1 MRIDRID
8 VIHTAIPL
16 KSSFRTSFGAIS
28 AQHSV
33 VTKVY
38 SEGLVAYGE
47 ACPFLAPIY
56 SYECVGS
63 VQTVLGNFII
73 PSVLGKEIAGPEDF
87 MEKVSFIKGNNH
99 AKAALESAIWGLKAK
114 AEKRPLWQVLGGTNP
129 KVDVGVS
136 IGMQPSI
143 SALLKKIDG
152 YLQEGYRR
160 IKIKIEPGEDM
171 ELVRAVRKEFP
182 NIMFMVDANSSY
194 KLTDIDFLK
203 KLDDF
208 NLLMMEQPLGEDD
221 IVDHSEL
228 QKQIKT
234 PICLDESIHTVDDA
248 RKAIRLGSCRIINIK
263 YGRVGGLLNSSRI
276 HDLCKGAGVGNWIGG
291 MIETGI
297 GQVIKTALGTC
308 DNFVYAADIE
318 TSDRFVV
325 EDVITPDL
333 AQTDGYLD
341 ANIEYQVDE
350 AKLNKYTA
358 EVSIFKA

>member
-1 MRIDRID
+1 MRIDRVD

-16 KSSFRTSFGAIS
+16 KTSFRTSFGAIS

-73 PSVLGKEIAGPEDF
+73 PSVLGKEISGASDF

-99 AKAALESAIWGLKAK
+99 AKAALESAIWGLQAK
-114 AEKRPLWQVLGGTNP
+114 AEKRPLWQVLGGCNP

-136 IGMQPSI
+136 IGMQPST
-143 SALLKKIDG
+143 SALLKKIEG
-152 YLQEGYRR
+152 YLNEGYRR
-160 IKIKIEPGEDM
+160 IKIKVEPGEDL
-171 ELVRAVRKEFP
+171 ELIKAVRKEFP
-182 NIMFMVDANSSY
+182 DITFMVDANSSY
-194 KLTDIDFLK
+194 KVTDIDFLK

-208 NLLMMEQPLGEDD
+208 NLLMIEQPLGEDD
-221 IVDHSEL
+221 IVDHAGL
-228 QKQIKT
+228 QKEVKT
-234 PICLDESIHTVDDA
+234 PVCLDESIHTLDDA
-248 RKAIRLGSCRIINIK
+248 RKAVQLGSCRIINIK
-263 YGRVGGLLNSSRI
+263 YGRVGGLLNSIKI
-276 HDLCKGAGVGNWIGG
+276 HDLCKKAGVGNWIGG

-297 GQVIKTALGTC
+297 GQVIKTALGTL

-333 AQTDGYLD
+333 SQTNGYLD

-350 AKLNKYTA
+350 EKLNKYTA
-358 EVSIFKA
+358 EISIFKA

>member
-1 MRIDRID
+1 M
-8 VIHTAIPL
+8 IHTAIPL

-38 SEGLVAYGE
+38 SDGLVAYGE
-47 ACPFLAPIY
+47 ACPFYAPIY

-63 VQTVLGNFII
+63 VQTVLGNFIV

-87 MEKVSFIKGNNH
+87 MDRVSFIKGNNH
-99 AKAALESAIWGLKAK
+99 AKAALETAIWGLRAK
-114 AEKRPLWQVLGGTNP
+114 IEGRPLWQVLGGTNP

-136 IGMQPSI
+136 IGMQPSVD
-143 SALLKKIDG
+143 ALLKKIAS
-152 YLQEGYRR
+152 YLEEGYRR
-160 IKIKIEPGEDM
+160 IKIKIEPGEDFD
-171 ELVRAVRKEFP
+171 LIRAVRKEFP
-182 NIMFMVDANSSY
+182 DIVFMVDANSSY

-208 NLLMMEQPLGEDD
+208 NLLMIEQPLGEDD
-221 IVDHSEL
+221 IVDHAQL
-228 QKQIKT
+228 QSRLQS
-234 PICLDESIHTVDDA
+234 PICLDESIHTLDDA
-248 RKAIRLGSCRIINIK
+248 RKAIQIGSCRIINIK
-263 YGRVGGLLNSSRI
+263 YGRVGGLLSSIRI
-276 HDLCKGAGVGNWIGG
+276 HDLCRGAGVGNWIGG

-297 GQVIKTALGTC
+297 GQIIKTALGTL

-333 AQTDGYLD
+333 SQTDGYLD
-341 ANIEYQVDE
+341 ANIEHQVDE
-350 AKLNKYTA
+350 EKLNKYTA